1 LQTFEDALIAP
12 AEELQS
18 LMNFIVV
25 GGGDQPVL
33 NLWALCRDEKIYSQ
47 KIILTKISQN

>member
-1 LQTFEDALIAP
+1 MKSVPEAIQLLQILQTFEDALIAP

-25 GGGDQPVL
+25 GGGPTGVEL
-33 NLWALCRDEKIYSQ
+33 ARS
-47 KIILTKISQN
+47 